1 VAEKSAERSCNC
13 KKPDLDDL
21 CFHAQQAAEKALKGV
36 LVAHGAV
43 FPRSHSIGLLF
54 ELISKIQIK
63 VPQELMEEA
72 SELTIYAVQ
81 ARYPGDHV
89 VDFDEY
95 REAAATAEKVVR
107 WAEEHVKR
115 FSDNQ

>member
-1 VAEKSAERSCNC
+1 
-13 KKPDLDDL
+13 
-21 CFHAQQAAEKALKGV
+21 
-36 LVAHGAV
+36 
-43 FPRSHSIGLLF
+43 
-54 ELISKIQIK
+54 
-63 VPQELMEEA
+63 MEEA